1 MNSTSSEQPDGLAVA
16 QPGIGELTAAIA
28 KGQSSSRM
36 LLEEAQRAHERH
48 LDLNA
53 IAHVDWSAAQ
63 AQADRLDAQAR
74 AGTPLGALHGVPV
87 TIKDLYAVDGM
98 PLAAGSRAPM
108 PSLGALEAVAVA
120 RLRAAGAL
128 IFAKTNMH
136 EIALGATGENAWTGD
151 VKNPYDPARQA
162 GGSSSGAG
170 VAVATG
176 IGVAGLGS
184 DTGGSVRIPAAFSG
198 VVGFKPSF
206 GAIPLAGALHLSWTC
221 DHAGPLTRSVDD
233 AARLFEVMSG
243 RRTDHGAVPRRPRL
257 AVPAK
262 WLAPRMSLAMG
273 EWFESLLAGLRRDAD
288 VIDVEAPE
296 LFQAS
301 AHYTAIV
308 RAEAAYVHRDA
319 LAAGG
324 AGFAPAVLAPLQ
336 AGLQVSIPQ
345 YFDAMR
351 QRDALRAEL
360 DAILRDYDALVLP
373 TTGVPAPL
381 RGQTEVQV
389 ASGVMSTRDAV
400 LGMTAP
406 YSYVG
411 LPTISLPSG
420 RVEGL
425 PGSLQVVGARDQDA
439 ALLALA
445 AWLESRG

>member
-1 MNSTSSEQPDGLAVA
+1 
-16 QPGIGELTAAIA
+16 
-28 KGQSSSRM
+28 
-36 LLEEAQRAHERH
+36 
-48 LDLNA
+48 
-53 IAHVDWSAAQ
+53 
-63 AQADRLDAQAR
+63 
-74 AGTPLGALHGVPV
+74 
-87 TIKDLYAVDGM
+87 
-98 PLAAGSRAPM
+98 M

-288 VIDVEAPE
+288 VIDVEASGPKWVCIATI
-296 LFQAS
+296 AS
-301 AHYTAIV
+301 LV
-308 RAEAAYVHRDA
+308 FVDMWMRRLVNRAEKARKNTTAWLSPKYSSVYFVVSVNISQNLRRSKAFLGTA
-319 LAAGG
+319 LTLMS
-324 AGFAPAVLAPLQ
+324 VLSCLFLWLTWSDVMDS
-336 AGLQVSIPQ
+336 G
-345 YFDAMR
+345 
-351 QRDALRAEL
+351 
-360 DAILRDYDALVLP
+360 VLP
-373 TTGVPAPL
+373 IPA
-381 RGQTEVQV
+381 QV
-389 ASGVMSTRDAV
+389 GMSASS
-400 LGMTAP
+400 
-406 YSYVG
+406 
-411 LPTISLPSG
+411 ISFY
-420 RVEGL
+420 
-425 PGSLQVVGARDQDA
+425 A
-439 ALLALA
+439 ALMSVLKQ
-445 AWLESRG
+445 